1 MAPIYDIAGF
11 DNVCS
16 FIQASQKSK
25 FSVYRQGQSGYNI
38 PVFES
43 TQHENVNN
51 ALQDFKAFAQIINK
65 GCIYKLILFNE
76 MEEVGIMG
84 EGTGKKLKRKA
95 GKNEILF
102 IIDPQAIYSP
112 LPERGNLEKYQ
123 APAPQINVS
132 ELRESIV
139 NEITKKQEES
149 AVLKLLQDMDTRIK
163 AMEINALEDEDE
175 DEDEDELSGDK
186 MGAMLSNVMLLA
198 KMLKGGQPEAAPVI
212 NGPEAEAEAEA
223 AAVDPKIE
231 KVNKLNNAIKRLY
244 KHDPNLHNTLNKLA
258 DIAEQKTDTFKFLLQ
273 NLDNL

>member
-11 DNVCS
+11 DNVCA
-16 FIQASQKSK
+16 FIQAAQKSK

-51 ALQDFKAFAQIINK
+51 ALQDFKAFAQIVNK

-76 MEEVGIMG
+76 MEELGIMG
-84 EGTGKKLKRKA
+84 EGTGKKVKKKT

-112 LPERGNLEKYQ
+112 APDRGNLEKYQ

-149 AVLKLLQDMDTRIK
+149 AVLKMLQSMDDRIK
-163 AMEINALEDEDE
+163 AMEINALEDED
-175 DEDEDELSGDK
+175 DEDEDEISGDN

-198 KMLKGGQPEAAPVI
+198 KMLKGGQPEAPVI
-212 NGPEAEAEAEA
+212 NGPEAETEAEA

-231 KVNKLNNAIKRLY
+231 KVSKLNNAIKRLY

-258 DIAEQKTDTFKFLLQ
+258 DIAEQKTETFKFLLQ